1 MVHEV
6 NLDGEVIHI
15 QSLELPQSE
24 NKTAEAG
31 EEETKTKV
39 EVPENASNNQGS
51 GSVLTTEE
59 KMDVSPDQVQP
70 EEKTEKQVVEP
81 EAEEEETSEPWPES
95 FTTSLTPYLSETLI
109 QQLKQMYLEGPE
121 PPFVSDNGWGNRTAP
136 DSESA
141 TIAAPEEN
149 EEKDAED
156 VSSTTRNDGGRRG
169 RGGRRGQD
177 RGRGRGRDRGRRS
190 GRNQREDKRRV
201 ISEVCSKYF
210 FALPFTLFI
219 YFFSRL
225 SLWNQKRP
233 GLLYIRSFVN
243 YLKAN

>member
-24 NKTAEAG
+24 NKSAEAG
-31 EEETKTKV
+31 EETKTKV
-39 EVPENASNNQGS
+39 EVLENASNSQGS
-51 GSVLTTEE
+51 GPALSTEE

-81 EAEEEETSEPWPES
+81 EAEEEETSDPWPES

-243 YLKAN
+243 YLKVN